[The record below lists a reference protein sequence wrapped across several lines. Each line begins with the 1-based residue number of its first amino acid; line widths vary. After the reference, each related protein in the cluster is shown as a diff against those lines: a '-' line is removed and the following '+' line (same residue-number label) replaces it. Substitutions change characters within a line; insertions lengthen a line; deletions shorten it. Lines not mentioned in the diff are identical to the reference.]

1 MSAAEQP
8 PLYTPSVVERARQ
21 DFVLG
26 VKLLANGPMQSRVRR
41 EYAARI
47 APQTTRKLGREPKR
61 REEVEKPLARTEVF
75 REWATFTH
83 ASQSMM
89 WASIEPTARRCAVQA
104 DAEFLE
110 TMRSSGTAAAA
121 ARGAPLGSLELDPTL
136 RVPEPIAGVEIHR
149 QPGGYIADGEL
160 PEGDATPTGAATL
173 AGLRYFGSGLIYSAG
188 KGINTS
194 GPDGRG
200 SVIVDNLRRLLPNIA
215 PRRILDLGCG
225 IGTASQAVA
234 RAFPEAEFHG
244 IDVGAGLLRFGHLL
258 AERRGMPM
266 HFHQRD
272 AADTR
277 FPDGHFD
284 LIVSHILFHETNAQ
298 LLPAVLRECRRLL
311 RPGGAMLH
319 IDVATQ
325 VTRLG
330 LPDQVMNDWQVVWNG
345 EPFWTEFA
353 QLDMR
358 QAIIEAGFP
367 PATAFAEHVNR
378 AGGGAFYV
386 FGASC

>member
-1 MSAAEQP
+1 VKEDRAMSTAEQP
-8 PLYTPSVVERARQ
+8 PLYAPSVAERARQ
-21 DFVLG
+21 EFVLG
-26 VKLLANGPMQSRVRR
+26 VKLLANGPMQGRVRR

-47 APQTTRKLGREPKR
+47 APALTARLGREPAR
-61 REEVEKPLARTEVF
+61 REEVEAPLARSSVF

-89 WASIEPTARRCAVQA
+89 WAAIEPTARRGALRA
-104 DAEFLE
+104 DAEFASQ
-110 TMRSSGTAAAA
+110 RSGP
-121 ARGAPLGSLELDPTL
+121 APVALGSLELDPEL
-136 RVPEPIAGVEIHR
+136 KVPEPIAGVEIHR
-149 QPGGYIADGEL
+149 QPGGYIADG
-160 PEGDATPTGAATL
+160 PPPSDPASATGDATL
-173 AGLRYFGSGLIYSAG
+173 AGMRYFGSGLIYSQG
-188 KGINTS
+188 KGIVTT

-200 SVIVDNLRRLLPNIA
+200 SVIVDNVRRHFPTLA

-234 RAFPEAEFHG
+234 RAYPEAEFHG
-244 IDVGAGLLRFGHLL
+244 VEVGAGLLRVAHLL

-272 AADTR
+272 AGDTR
-277 FPDGHFD
+277 FPDAHFD
-284 LIVSHILFHETNAQ
+284 LIVSHILFHETTESH
-298 LLPAVLRECRRLL
+298 LPAVLRECRRVL

-319 IDVATQ
+319 VDVGTQ

-330 LPDQVMNDWQVVWNG
+330 LPDQVMNDWQVIWNG
-345 EPFWTEFA
+345 EPFWTRFA

-367 PATAFAEHVNR
+367 AATAFAEHVAR
-378 AGGGAFYV
+378 GGGGAYYV
-386 FGASC
+386 FGASL

>member
-1 MSAAEQP
+1 MLNAEQP
-8 PLYTPSVVERARQ
+8 PLYVPNVSERARQ

-26 VKLLANGPMQSRVRR
+26 VKLLVNGPMQGRVRR

-47 APQTTRKLGREPKR
+47 APRATRALGREPAVR
-61 REEVEKPLARTEVF
+61 AEVEAPLARTDVF

-89 WASIEPTARRCAVQA
+89 WASVEPTARRAAKLA
-104 DAEFLE
+104 DAELAAVAGSE
-110 TMRSSGTAAAA
+110 GSSRA
-121 ARGAPLGSLELDPTL
+121 LGSLELDPTL
-136 RVPEPIAGVEIHR
+136 AVPEPIAGTEIHR
-149 QPGGYIADGEL
+149 QPGGYVAGLAGGAPDASANGE
-160 PEGDATPTGAATL
+160 GTV
-173 AGLRYFGSGLIYSAG
+173 AGLRYFGSGLIYAPG
-188 KGINTS
+188 KGVAGAGT
-194 GPDGRG
+194 DGRG
-200 SVIVDNLRRLLPNIA
+200 QVIVDNVRRHFPELA

-225 IGTASQAVA
+225 IGLSTHAIA
-234 RAFPEAEFHG
+234 RAWPDAELHG

-258 AERRGMPM
+258 AERRGIAL
-266 HFHQRD
+266 HLHQRD

-284 LIVSHILFHETNAQ
+284 LIVSHIMFHETNAT
-298 LLPAVLRECRRLL
+298 LLPAILRECRRLL
-311 RPGGAMLH
+311 RPGGVMLH

-353 QLDMR
+353 HLDMR
-358 QAIIEAGFP
+358 QAIIDAGF
-367 PATAFAEHVNR
+367 AAERSFAEHVGR
-378 AGGGAFYV
+378 GGGGAYYV
-386 FGASC
+386 FGASL